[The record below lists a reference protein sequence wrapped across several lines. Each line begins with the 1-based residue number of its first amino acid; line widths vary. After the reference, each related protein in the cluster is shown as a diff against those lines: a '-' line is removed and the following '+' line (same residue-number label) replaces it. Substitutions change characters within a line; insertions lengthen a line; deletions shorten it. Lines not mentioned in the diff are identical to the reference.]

1 MFILKEHFLL
11 GAILSL
17 GVVLRFYGLGLIP
30 GPIFDEV
37 FYPIFALNYLNGET
51 FFAVHP
57 PLGSYLLSLGI
68 YLYQLL
74 PWTDS
79 IMFGSVNI
87 EDINPFSYRWISAL
101 SSVILIYI
109 GYKIS
114 LELMNKKGFALLV
127 ALFLTLDGSLL
138 VDSRIGVI
146 NSLFSLFGFMSMLFF
161 IKALKRTKC
170 LTFF

>member
-1 MFILKEHFLL
+1 MQWTRWLDSLNKLLFILKEHFLL
-11 GAILSL
+11 VAILSL

-79 IMFGSVNI
+79 IMFGGVKI
-87 EDINPFSYRWISAL
+87 EDINPLSYRWISAL
-101 SSVILIYI
+101 SLSLIHI
-109 GYKIS
+109 
-114 LELMNKKGFALLV
+114 
-127 ALFLTLDGSLL
+127 
-138 VDSRIGVI
+138 
-146 NSLFSLFGFMSMLFF
+146 
-161 IKALKRTKC
+161 
-170 LTFF
+170 